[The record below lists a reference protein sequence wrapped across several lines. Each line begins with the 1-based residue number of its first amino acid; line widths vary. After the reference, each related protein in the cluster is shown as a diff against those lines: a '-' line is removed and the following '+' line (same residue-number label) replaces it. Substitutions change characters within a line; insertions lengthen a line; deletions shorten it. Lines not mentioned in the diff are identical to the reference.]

1 MNIED
6 LTIFETLSR
15 SFNMSEVAREMYI
28 SQSSVS
34 YSISKLESEL
44 GVKLFTRNGK
54 KLSHTPEGH
63 MLLSRVSS
71 IVKAYSDLRS
81 LFIPNV
87 YEQYLRVGW
96 SHSVGEAYANT
107 ILSSYATKC
116 PEICVFSMDGSPR
129 QLLDMFEDHQLD
141 ILITGIESV
150 SHNMGGG
157 QVVSC
162 ELLDRSRLIFV
173 CSAASNF
180 VKQEALEKHLVR
192 TEDLEVNELPVLLK
206 QPISMPARLGTML
219 PQNIQ
224 GESPPCRVIGLYDSF
239 CQALDGA
246 RFGLG
251 AALVPD
257 MLIDAADKDI
267 CWFESAGLQFED
279 DIYIC
284 IREADLNQRVISS
297 FFNFTKK
304 FFQEK
309 RPHVHL

>member
-6 LTIFETLSR
+6 LTIFEALSR
-15 SFNMSEVAREMYI
+15 SFNMSEVAREMYT
-28 SQSSVS
+28 SQSSIS

-63 MLLSRVSS
+63 LLASRASS
-71 IVKAYSDLRS
+71 VVNAYSGLRS

-87 YEQYLRVGW
+87 YEKYLRVGW
-96 SHSVGEAYANT
+96 SHSVGEAYANA
-107 ILSSYATKC
+107 IMRGYAAEHAETR
-116 PEICVFSMDGSPR
+116 IFSMDGSPR

-141 ILITGIESV
+141 ILVTGIESV

-157 QVVSC
+157 QIVSC
-162 ELLDRSRLIFV
+162 ELLDRSRLVFACASTSHFV
-173 CSAASNF
+173 GE
-180 VKQEALEKHLVR
+180 EALEKHLVR
-192 TEDLEVNELPVLLK
+192 TEDLKINELPILLK
-206 QPISMPARLGTML
+206 QPINMPARLGTML

-224 GESPPCRVIGLYDSF
+224 GESPPCRVVGLYDSF
-239 CQALDGA
+239 SHALNGA
-246 RFGLG
+246 LYGLG

-257 MLIDAADKDI
+257 MLIDAEDENI
-267 CWFESAGLQFED
+267 RWFECAGLQFED

-284 IREADLNQRVISS
+284 SREADLNQGCIRS
-297 FFNFTKK
+297 FFDFTKK

-309 RPHVHL
+309 RPHIHF